1 MSKMGGTDK
10 REFRLSV
17 RVRNG
22 QRSIDKGRLT
32 MDRRQRTR
40 LGGDNGQGSMPFEPM
55 RSTTVLAVRKD
66 GRAVM
71 AGDGQVS
78 LGETIMKHKAVK
90 VRFMYKDM
98 VLVGFAGAAAD
109 AFNLFER
116 LEGKLETY
124 KGNLTRA
131 AVELAKDWRTDRILR
146 RLEALILA
154 MDREHMLIISGTG
167 DVIEPDESVAA
178 IGSGGPYA
186 LAAARALVA
195 HSSLDAPSIAKEAM
209 KIASSICV
217 YTNEH
222 IVIEE
227 IGK

>member
-1 MSKMGGTDK
+1 MDDGRRTTDH
-10 REFRLSV
+10 
-17 RVRNG
+17 G
-22 QRSIDKGRLT
+22 QRA
-32 MDRRQRTR
+32 TR
-40 LGGDNGQGSMPFEPM
+40 FEPM

-90 VRFMYKDM
+90 VRFMYKDT

-154 MDREHMLIISGTG
+154 IDHENMLIISGTG

-186 LAAARALVA
+186 LAAAKALVA
-195 HSSLDAPSIAKEAM
+195 HSNLDAPSIARESLR
-209 KIASSICV
+209 IAASICV

-222 IVIEE
+222 IIVHE
-227 IGK
+227 IGEKG

>member
-1 MSKMGGTDK
+1 MPQDDK
-10 REFRLSV
+10 R
-17 RVRNG
+17 G
-22 QRSIDKGRLT
+22 MRSER
-32 MDRRQRTR
+32 
-40 LGGDNGQGSMPFEPM
+40 M

-90 VRFMYKDM
+90 VRFMYKDT

-124 KGNLTRA
+124 KGNLIRA

-195 HSSLDAPSIAKEAM
+195 HSNLDAPSIARESM

-222 IVIEE
+222 IVVHE
-227 IGK
+227 IGEKE